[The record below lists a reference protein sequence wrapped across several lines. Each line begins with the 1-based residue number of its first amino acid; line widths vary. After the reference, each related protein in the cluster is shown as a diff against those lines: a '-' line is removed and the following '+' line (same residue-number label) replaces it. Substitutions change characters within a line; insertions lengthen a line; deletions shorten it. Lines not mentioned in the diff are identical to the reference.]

1 MAIKTDSGSY
11 PENPKVLQ
19 LPPKGGKYI
28 DDLAGIDVMRFTDES
43 DGNGGSFSTTYSVWD
58 ALNANNTRI
67 WLFEQGGGYHVGNLN
82 PETLERVGSLE
93 EVVPARGSFVDYETA
108 CWSNDPDMIF
118 LAVDCQIW
126 AYKPSSKTYQTVAD
140 LRSSFPTNARFN
152 QLYVSRD
159 DNRFA
164 AVIRSGSSGPGD
176 YGVMVYEASSK
187 SIKLN
192 ISFTDINGITMDK
205 SGKFVLLVRN
215 DPEGQVKQ
223 RIYNVDTGAVEVL
236 VADLCNQCKFRE
248 GDAIHIAPETLDY
261 HQFSRSGAP
270 DYCIGHNDCGA
281 DFVVGGDHWRGA
293 FTVREMS
300 APHSVAMAWQYAK
313 TGWINWHVSMLADNE
328 HWALVSTYGGT
339 QVVNDKGETVV
350 LQDGPFVREILQ
362 IGVKDPFIGQKRRL
376 LHTRANWDLPA
387 RNYWATPR
395 GTISGDGRLVCYTS
409 NNNGPSDSRT
419 DVFVAKIEPAP
430 VAGETQPPEPP
441 TIPPVE
447 PVEPPVA
454 PVTPS
459 VTITAP
465 ANGATV
471 SGKVTVTVSVTDPNS
486 VTEMYLMVDDRSLVM
501 PLEAPYTL
509 DTTKLSDGPHVL
521 IVRAWQG
528 NTPIDSKPPV
538 DVIVKNVVEPPVVTP
553 PVPEEYKIETFNG
566 TEAGRTGLYK
576 KMWPLG
582 YAAWSE
588 TDPDTKGNKIKFR
601 RYK

>member
-28 DDLAGIDVMRFTDES
+28 DDLAGIEVLRFTDES

-58 ALNANNTRI
+58 ALNSNNTRI

-126 AYKPSSKTYQTVAD
+126 AYKPSTKTYQTVAD

-176 YGVMVYEASSK
+176 YGIMVYERSSN

-205 SGKFVLLVRN
+205 SGRFVLLVRN

-223 RIYNVDTGAVEVL
+223 RIYDVDAGTHEIL
-236 VADLCNQCKFRE
+236 TS
-248 GDAIHIAPETLDY
+248 DANG
-261 HQFSRSGAP
+261 QP
-270 DYCIGHNDCGA
+270 DYCIGHNDCGVNC
-281 DFVVGGDHWRGA
+281 VVGGDQWRGA
-293 FTVREMS
+293 FTERIMS
-300 APHSVAMAWQYAK
+300 DPHKVTMAWQYAK
-313 TGWINWHVSMLADNE
+313 TGWINWHVSRRADNDA
-328 HWALVSTYGGT
+328 WALVSTYGGT
-339 QVVNDKGETVV
+339 LTAAGTA
-350 LQDGPFVREILQ
+350 QDGPFVREIFQL
-362 IGVKDPFIGQKRRL
+362 GVKEPFTGQFRRL
-376 LHTRANWDLPA
+376 LHTRANWDIPT

-395 GTISGDGRLVCYTS
+395 ATISRDGRFICDTS
-409 NNNGPSDSRT
+409 NNNGPSDTSRT
-419 DVFVAKIEPAP
+419 DVFIAKIEPAP
-430 VAGETQPPEPP
+430 TTGETQPPEPP
-441 TIPPVE
+441 TIPPIE
-447 PVEPPVA
+447 PVEPPVE

-465 ANGATV
+465 TDGATV

-521 IVRAWQG
+521 VVRAWQG
-528 NTPIDSKPPV
+528 STPIDSKPPV
-538 DVIVKNVVEPPVVTP
+538 NVIVKNAIEPPVVTP
-553 PVPEEYKIETFNG
+553 PIVDEYKIESFNG
-566 TEAGRTGLYK
+566 TEAGRTATYK